1 MKKYINLIFAISV
14 LYSCNPTSD
23 NTSSTTTDD
32 VNGPDQSLMQAGPDA
47 EPLFN
52 GEDLDNWVQRNG
64 EAKYSVDK
72 GEVVGTTVYGTP
84 NSFLCTEKDY
94 GDFILDLDLKVSEFN
109 SGVQFRS
116 LSDPD
121 YRDGR
126 VHGYQCEVDPSERKW
141 SGGIYDEARRGWL
154 YPLDVNPA
162 AREAFKPGEWN
173 HYKIEAIGNTLRT
186 WVNGVPAA
194 HLIDSMTASG
204 FIALQVHSIRDSA
217 QAGKEVRWKNIMIQ
231 TENLEPAPYDDVFVI
246 NKVPNT
252 LSEQEKAQ
260 GWKLLFDGE
269 STDMWRG
276 AHAEEFPSVGWK
288 VEDGL
293 LKVMES
299 GGGESEH
306 GGDIITKDEYS
317 QFEFQVEAY
326 LTEGANSGIKYF
338 VTENYGPRKGSA
350 IGLEY
355 QLLDD
360 ERHPDA
366 KKGNQGN
373 RTLASLY
380 DLIPADK
387 GNANPVN
394 NWTHA
399 RLKVFGTGMNHVIE
413 PRPHYEEFT
422 GANVEHWLNNIL
434 ALSYD
439 RGTQMFKALIQK
451 SKYADFE
458 DFGMWQQGHILLQD
472 HGNEVHF
479 RSIKVREL

>member
-1 MKKYINLIFAISV
+1 MKKIIYLLFLAV
-14 LYSCNPTSD
+14 TFWSCNQADTDSSNEQSD
-23 NTSSTTTDD
+23 SA
-32 VNGPDQSLMQAGPDA
+32 DQSLMQAGPDA
-47 EPLFN
+47 VPLFN
-52 GEDLDNWVQRNG
+52 GENLDGWIQRNG
-64 EAKYSVDK
+64 EAIYSVEN

-116 LSDPD
+116 LSSPD

-204 FIALQVHSIRDSA
+204 FIALQVHSINDSA
-217 QAGKEVRWKNIMIQ
+217 QAGKDVRWKNIMIQ
-231 TENLEPAPYDDVFVI
+231 TENLKPAPYDDVFVI

-260 GWKLLFDGE
+260 GWKLLFDGQ

-276 AHAEEFPSVGWK
+276 AHDENFPSVGWK

-299 GGGESEH
+299 GGAESEH
-306 GGDIITKDEYS
+306 GGDIVTKDEYT

-360 ERHPDA
+360 ENHPDA
-366 KKGNQGN
+366 KLGNSGN

-387 GNANPVN
+387 GNVNPVN

-399 RLKVFGTGMNHVIE
+399 RVKVFGTRKNHVAV
-413 PRPHYEEFT
+413 PRPQYEEFS

-434 ALSYD
+434 ALDYD

-458 DFGMWQQGHILLQD
+458 DFGMWEKGHILLQD

-479 RSIKVREL
+479 RSIKIREL